1 MTRKGFE
8 AYKLYLALQR
18 HFSTSYDFHKYNGK
32 VNASVEAYQKRND
45 MFSFEKLT
53 KIVNEDELMDFFICH
68 FIDNPKC
75 WIRNM
80 NKQNYEK
87 YKAKLKNFPTTFRE
101 ELQYLSQHN
110 PSDLMMVTNDIPL
123 IHKLCMEKKVSMETL
138 IAMDKFFPFI
148 DDHANKV
155 HVPFAW
161 PDHITMLKN
170 YRPFFV
176 KCVTE
181 IHKDVMKDELLG

>member
-18 HFSTSYDFHKYNGK
+18 HFSTTYDFHKYNGK
-32 VNASVEAYQKRND
+32 VNASTAAYEKRND
-45 MFSFEKLT
+45 MYSFEKLT
-53 KIVNEDELMDFFICH
+53 KIVNEDELLDFFVCH
-68 FIDNPKC
+68 FLENPKC

-110 PSDLMMVTNDIPL
+110 HLNL
-123 IHKLCMEKKVSMETL
+123 
-138 IAMDKFFPFI
+138 
-148 DDHANKV
+148 
-155 HVPFAW
+155 W
-161 PDHITMLKN
+161 Q
-170 YRPFFV
+170 
-176 KCVTE
+176 
-181 IHKDVMKDELLG
+181 

>member
-18 HFSTSYDFHKYNGK
+18 HFSTTYDFHRYNGK

-68 FIDNPKC
+68 FLDNPKC

-101 ELQYLSQHN
+101 ELQYLSQHK
-110 PSDLMMVTNDIPL
+110 PSELMAVNNDIPL
-123 IHKLCMEKKVSMETL
+123 IHKLCMENKVSVETL
-138 IAMDKFFPFI
+138 IAMDKFFAFI
-148 DDHANKV
+148 DKHEEEVK
-155 HVPFAW
+155 VPFAW
-161 PDHITMLKN
+161 PDHIATLKN

-176 KCVTE
+176 KRVTE

>member
-1 MTRKGFE
+1 MTRQGYDT
-8 AYKLYLALQR
+8 YKLYLAMQR

-45 MFSFEKLT
+45 MFSFEKLS
-53 KIVNEDELMDFFICH
+53 KIVPQDELINFFLCH
-68 FIDNPKC
+68 FLDNPKC
-75 WIRNM
+75 WIRSM
-80 NKQNYEK
+80 SKASYET

-101 ELQYLSQHN
+101 ELQYLSQHK
-110 PSDLMMVTNDIPL
+110 PADLMATNDIPL
-123 IHKLCMEKKVSMETL
+123 IHRLCMEKKVSMETL

-148 DDHANKV
+148 DKHNDEVN
-155 HVPFAW
+155 VPFAW
-161 PDHITMLKN
+161 PDHIAMLKN

-176 KCVTE
+176 EHVTE